1 MDIITIIDHTEGA
14 NGELVISSIH
24 EEQIWNP
31 CKMGVKKKL
40 DMDCIR
46 NHSYVDWKQWNNRQ
60 DTNDA
65 LKYAPPKS
73 LRRTGKF
80 PKDKGKF
87 PGGIEYRNALERW
100 NNRVESGHIEV

>member
-40 DMDCIR
+40 DMDMLIREAVKRNYRVGGYPMLEFWMDIGNKKNLDIIR
-46 NHSYVDWKQWNNRQ
+46 NI
-60 DTNDA
+60 
-65 LKYAPPKS
+65 LKK
-73 LRRTGKF
+73 K
-80 PKDKGKF
+80 
-87 PGGIEYRNALERW
+87 
-100 NNRVESGHIEV
+100 